1 MDAMWNFLEISG
13 TNKLREYATGE
24 GVKVMIVDTGF
35 SEDAIKN
42 AVFTK
47 NYIDDDT
54 MLTDRA
60 NHGTSTYKI
69 ISEIAPMCDFYL
81 IKGLGDNMNGS
92 FKNIYDSVAMAVSKN
107 VDILCLSLGTSSDLS
122 PTTKRVINSAISK
135 GMIIVSASGNFNKN
149 YLQNPSNHD
158 GVISVGGLSASL
170 NSRYHKANYS
180 TSLDFVALAENIH
193 VEDNSGSWV
202 FRDGTSF
209 ANAILVGQVAL
220 IKDIKADFKKEELI
234 KYASNASRN
243 LETGLGYLDLNIF
256 VREMKEV
263 GLIV

>member
-1 MDAMWNFLEISG
+1 
-13 TNKLREYATGE
+13 
-24 GVKVMIVDTGF
+24 
-35 SEDAIKN
+35 
-42 AVFTK
+42 
-47 NYIDDDT
+47 
-54 MLTDRA
+54 
-60 NHGTSTYKI
+60 
-69 ISEIAPMCDFYL
+69 
-81 IKGLGDNMNGS
+81 MNGS

-135 GMIIVSASGNFNKN
+135 GMIVVSASGNFNKN

-158 GVISVGGLSASL
+158 GVISVGGLSANL
-170 NSRYHKANYS
+170 DSRYHKANYS
-180 TSLDFVALAENIH
+180 TSLDFVALAENIY

-209 ANAILVGQVAL
+209 ANAILVGQIAL
-220 IKDIKADFKKEELI
+220 IKDIKTDFKKEELI
-234 KYASNASRN
+234 KYASNSSRN